1 MSVVVTTNR
10 GGICSVCQEKFGFF
24 EYQFTHRGGENHDGF
39 HETCLEPWLDVN
51 PTCPIDRQP
60 IDPSSLI
67 FLAER
72 IKARREAL
80 TFVGMAGGGGALG
93 IVLLPTLLPTLV
105 PVNLSPTIAA
115 LLPVLARAA
124 LPDGVTVLVVVSVT
138 VLMIAFPILLL
149 RRYPH

>member
-93 IVLLPTLLPTLV
+93 IVLLPTLLP
-105 PVNLSPTIAA
+105 VNLSPTIAA
-115 LLPVLARAA
+115 LLPVLPVLARAA

-149 RRYPH
+149 RRCPRW